1 MAETPMTAATV
12 TASTTS
18 SITTSSSIT
27 SNTNSFSAASF
38 STSTSSILNVISI
51 IAQDLDTPRIV
62 MDMTECIEHL
72 EAVRIKLKSWLDH
85 KRSIF
90 PRFYFLSDN
99 EMLHLL
105 SINNSINPND
115 VVENGVL
122 QNLFN
127 GVSNLIMTRQNIHLM
142 QDEDGTKETNSKG
155 KQANQKGTEGT
166 EEKELQQGQHQAGLL
181 NKTEKDKQLNETT
194 VVPTDPSTMAGLQQW
209 VILGISSFENEKLL
223 FKKSIGLN
231 EMKVE
236 TWLDEIEWS
245 MKTSIGQN
253 ITQALVDQ
261 ETVQRDQ
268 WMFSYPIQIIVTCE
282 SISLTRKLEECFTS
296 KSSCTRKLR
305 EMESN
310 LTKGMHDLVVAI
322 RHTTSSAASSA
333 TSGATSS
340 ATPGTTQGATPGT
353 ATSLLLQRSVLEH
366 LLLLN
371 ISIKNKIEMLIS
383 INTTS
388 LHSFDLQCHMRYYWK
403 PHAGHRTAVQSSTIA
418 DDDLEELDNKN
429 IFDVL
434 DSHKEKRIQQE
445 MEDENENNENQI
457 PLEDRI
463 DEVNVSMM

>member
-18 SITTSSSIT
+18 SSVTSSSIT
-27 SNTNSFSAASF
+27 SSSVTSSTNSFSAASF

-142 QDEDGTKETNSKG
+142 QDEDGTK
-155 KQANQKGTEGT
+155 GTEGT
-166 EEKELQQGQHQAGLL
+166 EEKELKQGQHQAGLL
-181 NKTEKDKQLNETT
+181 NKTEKDKRINETT

-340 ATPGTTQGATPGT
+340 ATSSATPGTTQGATPGT

-403 PHAGHRTAVQSSTIA
+403 PHAGHRTAIQSSTIA

>member
-1 MAETPMTAATV
+1 MAETPMTAATT

-18 SITTSSSIT
+18 SITTSSIATSSSIT
-27 SNTNSFSAASF
+27 SSSVTSSTNSFSAASF

-142 QDEDGTKETNSKG
+142 QDEDGTK
-155 KQANQKGTEGT
+155 GT
-166 EEKELQQGQHQAGLL
+166 EEKELKEGQHQAGLL
-181 NKTEKDKQLNETT
+181 NKTEQDKQLNETT

-261 ETVQRDQ
+261 ETVQRDR

-333 TSGATSS
+333 TPGA
-340 ATPGTTQGATPGT
+340 TQGATPGT

-371 ISIKNKIEMLIS
+371 ISTKNKIEMLIS

-403 PHAGHRTAVQSSTIA
+403 PHAGHRTAIQSSTIA